1 MEGFGDFIK
10 NLTILLV
17 IIFIIIFTGV
27 YFKDK
32 HFEESYINEIEN
44 YKNKINDLE
53 TNISEYEILLD
64 SLITKYDKSVDSL
77 NNIKQKTITIYEKQE
92 ADFSNT
98 AIVDDDSIIRFITAK
113 IQN

>member
-10 NLTILLV
+10 NLTILFV
-17 IIFIIIFTGV
+17 ITFIIIFTGI

-32 HFEESYINEIEN
+32 YFEKSYVNEIED
-44 YKNKINDLE
+44 YKNKIYDLE
-53 TNISEYEILLD
+53 NIVSKYEVLLD
-64 SLITKYDKSVDSL
+64 SLIVKYDKNIDSL

-92 ADFSNT
+92 SDFSNNT
-98 AIVDDDSIIRFITAK
+98 IVDDDSIIRFITAK